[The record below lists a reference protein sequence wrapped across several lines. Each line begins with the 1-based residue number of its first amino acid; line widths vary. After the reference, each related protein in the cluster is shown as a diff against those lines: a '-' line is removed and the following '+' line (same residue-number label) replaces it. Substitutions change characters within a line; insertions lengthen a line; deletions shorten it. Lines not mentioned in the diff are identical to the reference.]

1 LSFSIVDNRVWFRN
15 YQVNWKKGWFFGGVH
30 LF

>member
-15 YQVNWKKGWFFGGVH
+15 YQVNWEKGRFLGQHVF
-30 LF
+30 